1 MRFFIEFSYNGSNY
15 HGWQRQPFQT
25 SIQERFEDCIS
36 KILSSNISLTAAGRT
51 DTGVHAKKM
60 FAHFDYDKEFDYL
73 KTIHQLNSFLPNDI
87 SVRNIFR
94 VNDDDHARFSA
105 ISRTYRYVLI
115 RRKDPFMQKRAYL
128 LKNKLDIKK
137 MNEACKYLLSNDDFK
152 SFSKSKTDVKSYICD
167 IQEAF
172 WTQVDDDT
180 FIFKIKANR
189 FLRNMVR
196 AIVGTLIEVGQ
207 NIITIDQFNDVILS
221 KNRAKAGYSVPAH
234 GLYLT
239 DVEYDINEIT

>member
-15 HGWQRQPFQT
+15 HGWQRQPSQT
-25 SIQERFEDCIS
+25 SIQEKFENCIS
-36 KILSSNISLTAAGRT
+36 KILSSKISLTAAGRT
-51 DTGVHAKKM
+51 DSGVHAKKM
-60 FAHFDYDKEFDYL
+60 FAHFDYDEELDCTKI
-73 KTIHQLNSFLPNDI
+73 IHQLNSFLPQEI

-94 VNDDDHARFSA
+94 VNDDVHARFSA
-105 ISRTYRYVLI
+105 ISRTYNYVLI
-115 RRKDPFMQKRAYL
+115 NRKDPFMQKRAYL
-128 LKNKLDIKK
+128 IKNKLDLNK
-137 MNEACKYLLSNDDFK
+137 MNEACKYLLNNNDFK
-152 SFSKSKTDVKSYICD
+152 SFSKSKTDVKNYICN
-167 IQEAF
+167 IQEAS
-172 WTQVDDDT
+172 WAQVDDNT

>member
-1 MRFFIEFSYNGSNY
+1 LRFFIEFSYNGSNY
-15 HGWQRQPFQT
+15 HGWQRQPSQT

-60 FAHFDYDKEFDYL
+60 FAHFNYDKEFDFL

-94 VNDDDHARFSA
+94 VNHDDHARFSA
-105 ISRTYRYVLI
+105 LSRTYRYVLI
-115 RRKDPFMQKRAYL
+115 NRKDPFMQKRAYL

-137 MNEACKYLLSNDDFK
+137 MNEACKYLLSNDNFK
-152 SFSKSKTDVKSYICD
+152 SFSKSKTDVKTYICD
-167 IQEAF
+167 IQEAS
-172 WTQVDDDT
+172 WTQVNNDT

-207 NIITIDQFNDVILS
+207 NKITIDQFNDVILS

-239 DVEYDINEIT
+239 DVEYGINEIT

>member
-73 KTIHQLNSFLPNDI
+73 KTIHNLNSFLPNDI

-115 RRKDPFMQKRAYL
+115 SRKDPFMQKRAYL

-152 SFSKSKTDVKSYICD
+152 SFSKSKTDVKTYVCD
-167 IQEAF
+167 IHEAY

>member
-1 MRFFIEFSYNGSNY
+1 M
-15 HGWQRQPFQT
+15 
-25 SIQERFEDCIS
+25 CIRDR
-36 KILSSNISLTAAGRT
+36 NISLTAAGRT

-60 FAHFDYDKEFDYL
+60 FAHFNYDKEFDFL

-94 VNDDDHARFSA
+94 VNDEDHARFSA
-105 ISRTYRYVLI
+105 LSRTYRYVLI
-115 RRKDPFMQKRAYL
+115 NRKDPFMQKRAYL

-152 SFSKSKTDVKSYICD
+152 SFSKSKTDVKTYICD
-167 IQEAF
+167 IQEAY

-180 FIFKIKANR
+180 IIFKIKANR

>member
-15 HGWQRQPFQT
+15 NGWQRQPSQI
-25 SIQERFEDCIS
+25 SIQEKFEDCIS
-36 KILSSNISLTAAGRT
+36 KILSSKISLTAAGRT
-51 DTGVHAKKM
+51 DSGVHAKKM
-60 FAHFDYDKEFDYL
+60 FAHFDYDEELDCT
-73 KTIHQLNSFLPNDI
+73 KTIHQLNSFLPEDI

-94 VNDDDHARFSA
+94 VNDDVHARFSA
-105 ISRTYRYVLI
+105 IYRTYHYVLI
-115 RRKDPFMQKRAYL
+115 NRKDPFMQKRAYL
-128 LKNKLDIKK
+128 LKNKLDLNK
-137 MNEACKYLLSNDDFK
+137 MNEACKYLLNNNDFK
-152 SFSKSKTDVKSYICD
+152 SFSKSKTDVKNYICN
-167 IQEAF
+167 IQEAL
-172 WTQVDDDT
+172 WTQVDDNT

>member
-15 HGWQRQPFQT
+15 HGWQRQPSQT

-60 FAHFDYDKEFDYL
+60 FAHFNYDKEFDFL

-105 ISRTYRYVLI
+105 LSRTYRYVLI
-115 RRKDPFMQKRAYL
+115 NRKDPFMHKRAYL

-137 MNEACKYLLSNDDFK
+137 MNEACKYLLSNYDFK
-152 SFSKSKTDVKSYICD
+152 SFSKSKTDVKTFICD
-167 IQEAF
+167 IQEAS

-207 NIITIDQFNDVILS
+207 NIITIEQFNDVIVS

-234 GLYLT
+234 GLYLA

>member
-15 HGWQRQPFQT
+15 HGWQRQPSQT

-60 FAHFDYDKEFDYL
+60 FAHFDYDKEFDCL

-105 ISRTYRYVLI
+105 LSRTYRYVLI
-115 RRKDPFMQKRAYL
+115 NRKDPFMQKRAYL
-128 LKNKLDIKK
+128 LINKLDIKK

-152 SFSKSKTDVKSYICD
+152 SFSKSKTDVKTYICD
-167 IQEAF
+167 IQEAS

-180 FIFKIKANR
+180 FIFNIKPNR

-196 AIVGTLIEVGQ
+196 AIVGTLIEVGK

-221 KNRAKAGYSVPAH
+221 KNRVKAGYSVPAH

-239 DVEYDINEIT
+239 DVEYDIN

>member
-15 HGWQRQPFQT
+15 HGWQRQLSQT

-60 FAHFDYDKEFDYL
+60 FAHFDYDKEFDCL

-115 RRKDPFMQKRAYL
+115 NRKDPFMQKRAYL

-152 SFSKSKTDVKSYICD
+152 SFSKSKTDVKTYICD
-167 IQEAF
+167 IQEAY

-180 FIFKIKANR
+180 YIFKIKANR

>member
-1 MRFFIEFSYNGSNY
+1 LRFFIEFSYNGSNY

-115 RRKDPFMQKRAYL
+115 SRKDPFMQKRAYL

-152 SFSKSKTDVKSYICD
+152 SFSKSKTDVKTYVCD
-167 IQEAF
+167 IHEAY

-221 KNRAKAGYSVPAH
+221 KNRTKAGYSVPAH

-239 DVEYDINEIT
+239 DVEYDIDEIT

>member
-1 MRFFIEFSYNGSNY
+1 MRFFIEFSYSGTNY
-15 HGWQRQPFQT
+15 HGWQRQPSQT

-60 FAHFDYDKEFDYL
+60 FAHFDYDKEFDFL

-105 ISRTYRYVLI
+105 TSRTYRYVLI
-115 RRKDPFMQKRAYL
+115 NKKDPFMQKRAYYL
-128 LKNKLDIKK
+128 INKLDIKK
-137 MNEACKYLLSNDDFK
+137 MNEACKYLLCNDDFK
-152 SFSKSKTDVKSYICD
+152 SFSKSKTDVKTYICD
-167 IQEAF
+167 IQEAY

-207 NIITIDQFNDVILS
+207 NIITIDQFKDIILS
-221 KNRAKAGYSVPAH
+221 KNRGRAGYSVPAH
-234 GLYLT
+234 GLYLSE
-239 DVEYDINEIT
+239 VEYEIDQIT

>member
-1 MRFFIEFSYNGSNY
+1 MINCILKINAELES
-15 HGWQRQPFQT
+15 HT
-25 SIQERFEDCIS
+25 KFEDCIS

-60 FAHFDYDKEFDYL
+60 FAHFDYDKEFDCL

-105 ISRTYRYVLI
+105 LSRTYRYVLI
-115 RRKDPFMQKRAYL
+115 NRKDPFMQKRAYL
-128 LKNKLDIKK
+128 LINKLDIKK

-152 SFSKSKTDVKSYICD
+152 SFSKSKTDVKTYICD
-167 IQEAF
+167 IQEAS

-180 FIFKIKANR
+180 FIFNIKANR

-207 NIITIDQFNDVILS
+207 NIITIDQFNDIILS
-221 KNRAKAGYSVPAH
+221 KNRANAGYSVPAH

>member
-115 RRKDPFMQKRAYL
+115 SRKDPFMQKRAYL

-137 MNEACKYLLSNDDFK
+137 MNEACKYLLSNDNFK
-152 SFSKSKTDVKSYICD
+152 SFSKSKTDVKTYICD
-167 IQEAF
+167 IQEAT

-221 KNRAKAGYSVPAH
+221 KNRTKAGYSVPAH

-239 DVEYDINEIT
+239 DVEYDIDEIT

>member
-60 FAHFDYDKEFDYL
+60 FAHFDYDKEFDFL

-105 ISRTYRYVLI
+105 LSRTYRYVLI
-115 RRKDPFMQKRAYL
+115 NRKDPFMQKRAYL

-152 SFSKSKTDVKSYICD
+152 SFSKSKTDVKTYICD
-167 IQEAF
+167 IQEAY
-172 WTQVDDDT
+172 WTQFDDDT

>member
-15 HGWQRQPFQT
+15 HGWQRQPSKT

-60 FAHFDYDKEFDYL
+60 FAHFNYDKEFDFL

-105 ISRTYRYVLI
+105 LSRTYRYLLI
-115 RRKDPFMQKRAYL
+115 NRKDPFMKKRAYL

-152 SFSKSKTDVKSYICD
+152 SFSKSKTDVKTYICD
-167 IQEAF
+167 IQEAY

-221 KNRAKAGYSVPAH
+221 KNRAKAGFSVPAH

>member
-15 HGWQRQPFQT
+15 HGWQRQPSQT

-60 FAHFDYDKEFDYL
+60 FAHFNYDKEFDFL

-105 ISRTYRYVLI
+105 LSRTYRYVLI
-115 RRKDPFMQKRAYL
+115 NRKDPFMQKRAYL

-137 MNEACKYLLSNDDFK
+137 MNQACKYLLSNDDFK
-152 SFSKSKTDVKSYICD
+152 SFSKSKTDVKTYICD
-167 IQEAF
+167 IQEAY

>member
-1 MRFFIEFSYNGSNY
+1 LRFFIEFSYSGTNY
-15 HGWQRQPFQT
+15 HGWQRQPSQT

-60 FAHFDYDKEFDYL
+60 FAHFDYDKEFDFL

-105 ISRTYRYVLI
+105 TSRTYRYVLI
-115 RRKDPFMQKRAYL
+115 NKKDPFMQKRAYYL
-128 LKNKLDIKK
+128 INKLDIKK
-137 MNEACKYLLSNDDFK
+137 MNEACKYLLCNDDFK
-152 SFSKSKTDVKSYICD
+152 SFSKSKTDVKTYICD
-167 IQEAF
+167 IQEAY

-207 NIITIDQFNDVILS
+207 NIITIDQFKDIILS
-221 KNRAKAGYSVPAH
+221 KNRGRAGYSVPAH
-234 GLYLT
+234 GLYLSE
-239 DVEYDINEIT
+239 VEYEIDQIT

>member
-15 HGWQRQPFQT
+15 HGWQRQPSQT

-51 DTGVHAKKM
+51 DAGVHAKKM
-60 FAHFDYDKEFDYL
+60 FAHFDYDKEFDLL

-105 ISRTYRYVLI
+105 TSRTYRYILI
-115 RRKDPFMQKRAYL
+115 NRKDPFMQERAYL
-128 LKNKLDIKK
+128 LINKLDIKK
-137 MNEACKYLLSNDDFK
+137 MNEACKYLLSNHDFK
-152 SFSKSKTDVKSYICD
+152 SFSKSKTDVKTYICD
-167 IQEAF
+167 IQEAS
-172 WTQVDDDT
+172 WTQVDDNT
-180 FIFKIKANR
+180 FIFNIKANR

-196 AIVGTLIEVGQ
+196 AIVGTLIEVGKSV
-207 NIITIDQFNDVILS
+207 ITIDQFNSVILS
-221 KNRAKAGYSVPAH
+221 KDRSNSGYSVPAH
-234 GLYLT
+234 GLYLI
-239 DVEYDINEIT
+239 DVEYDIDQII

>member
-15 HGWQRQPFQT
+15 HGWQRQPSQT
-25 SIQERFEDCIS
+25 SIQERFEHCIS

-60 FAHFDYDKEFDYL
+60 FAHFDYDKEFDCL

-115 RRKDPFMQKRAYL
+115 SRKDPFMQKRAYL

-152 SFSKSKTDVKSYICD
+152 SFSKSKTDVKTYICD
-167 IQEAF
+167 IQEAS

-221 KNRAKAGYSVPAH
+221 KNRVKAGYSVPAH

-239 DVEYDINEIT
+239 DVEYEIDQII

>member
-1 MRFFIEFSYNGSNY
+1 LRFFIEFSYNGSNY
-15 HGWQRQPFQT
+15 HGWQRQPSQI

-36 KILSSNISLTAAGRT
+36 KILSSNISLIAAGRT
-51 DTGVHAKKM
+51 DSGVHAKKM
-60 FAHFDYDKEFDYL
+60 FAHFDYYKEFDFK

-94 VNDDDHARFSA
+94 VNDDVHARFSA
-105 ISRTYRYVLI
+105 LSRTYLYVLI
-115 RRKDPFMQKRAYL
+115 NKKDPFMQKRAYL

-137 MNEACKYLLSNDDFK
+137 MNEACKHLLSNDDFK
-152 SFSKSKTDVKSYICD
+152 SFSKSKTDVNTYICD
-167 IQEAF
+167 IQEAS
-172 WTQVDDDT
+172 WTQVDDNT
-180 FIFKIKANR
+180 FVFKIKANR

-207 NIITIDQFNDVILS
+207 NIITIDQFNNVILS
-221 KNRAKAGYSVPAH
+221 KNRSKAGYSVPAY

-239 DVEYDINEIT
+239 DVEYDIDQNI

>member
-115 RRKDPFMQKRAYL
+115 SRKDPFMQKRAYL

-152 SFSKSKTDVKSYICD
+152 SFSKSKTDVKTYVCD
-167 IQEAF
+167 IHEAY

-221 KNRAKAGYSVPAH
+221 KNRTKAGYSVPAH

-239 DVEYDINEIT
+239 DVEYDIDEIT

>member
-15 HGWQRQPFQT
+15 HGWQRQPSQT

-60 FAHFDYDKEFDYL
+60 FAHFDYDKEFDCL

-87 SVRNIFR
+87 GVRNIFR

-105 ISRTYRYVLI
+105 LSRTYRYVLI
-115 RRKDPFMQKRAYL
+115 NRKDPFMQKRAYL
-128 LKNKLDIKK
+128 LINKLDIKK
-137 MNEACKYLLSNDDFK
+137 MNEACKYLLSNDNFK
-152 SFSKSKTDVKSYICD
+152 SFSKSKTDVKTYICD
-167 IQEAF
+167 IQEAS
-172 WTQVDDDT
+172 WTQVDDNT

-196 AIVGTLIEVGQ
+196 AIVGTLIEVGK

-221 KNRAKAGYSVPAH
+221 KNRVKAGYSVPAH

>member
-15 HGWQRQPFQT
+15 HGWQRQPSQT
-25 SIQERFEDCIS
+25 SVQERFEDCIS
-36 KILSSNISLTAAGRT
+36 KILSSNISLTSAGRT

-60 FAHFDYDKEFDYL
+60 FAHFDYDKEFNFL

-94 VNDDDHARFSA
+94 VNEDDHARFSA
-105 ISRTYRYVLI
+105 LSRTYSYVLI
-115 RRKDPFMQKRAYL
+115 NRKDPFMQKRAYL

-152 SFSKSKTDVKSYICD
+152 SFSKSKTDVKTYICD
-167 IQEAF
+167 IQEAS

-196 AIVGTLIEVGQ
+196 AIVGTLIEVGR
-207 NIITIDQFNDVILS
+207 NIITIDEFNDVILS

-239 DVEYDINEIT
+239 DVEYVVNEIT

>member
-115 RRKDPFMQKRAYL
+115 SRKDPFMQKRAYL

-137 MNEACKYLLSNDDFK
+137 MNEACKYLLSNDNFK
-152 SFSKSKTDVKSYICD
+152 SFSKSKTDVKTYICD
-167 IQEAF
+167 IQEAT

>member
-1 MRFFIEFSYNGSNY
+1 MDQIIMDGKDNHPKPQYKKDLRIVSL
-15 HGWQRQPFQT
+15 
-25 SIQERFEDCIS
+25 

-60 FAHFDYDKEFDYL
+60 FAHFDYDKEFDCL

-115 RRKDPFMQKRAYL
+115 NRKDPFMQKRAYL

-152 SFSKSKTDVKSYICD
+152 SFSKSKTDVKTYICD
-167 IQEAF
+167 IQEAS

>member
-60 FAHFDYDKEFDYL
+60 FAHFDYDKEFDFL

-105 ISRTYRYVLI
+105 LSRTYRYVLI
-115 RRKDPFMQKRAYL
+115 NRKDPFMQKRAYL

-152 SFSKSKTDVKSYICD
+152 SFSKSKTDVKTYICD
-167 IQEAF
+167 IQEAS

>member
-15 HGWQRQPFQT
+15 HGWQRQPSQT

-60 FAHFDYDKEFDYL
+60 FAHFDYDKEFDCL

-115 RRKDPFMQKRAYL
+115 SRKDPFMQKRAYL

-152 SFSKSKTDVKSYICD
+152 SFSKSKTDVKTYICD
-167 IQEAF
+167 IQEAS
-172 WTQVDDDT
+172 WTQVDDNT

-196 AIVGTLIEVGQ
+196 AIVGTLIEVGK

-221 KNRAKAGYSVPAH
+221 KNRVKAGYSVPAH

-239 DVEYDINEIT
+239 DVEYDIN

>member
-115 RRKDPFMQKRAYL
+115 SRKDPFMQKRAYL

-137 MNEACKYLLSNDDFK
+137 MNGACKYLLSNDNFK
-152 SFSKSKTDVKSYICD
+152 SFSKSKTDVKTYICD
-167 IQEAF
+167 IQEAT

-221 KNRAKAGYSVPAH
+221 KNRTKAGYSVPAH

-239 DVEYDINEIT
+239 DVEYDIDEIT

>member
-60 FAHFDYDKEFDYL
+60 FAHFDYDKEFDCL

-115 RRKDPFMQKRAYL
+115 SRKDPFMQKRAYL

-152 SFSKSKTDVKSYICD
+152 SFSKSKTDVKTYICD
-167 IQEAF
+167 IQEAS
-172 WTQVDDDT
+172 WTQVDDNT
-180 FIFKIKANR
+180 FVFKIKANR

-239 DVEYDINEIT
+239 DVEYDINDIT

>member
-15 HGWQRQPFQT
+15 HGWQRQPSQT

-94 VNDDDHARFSA
+94 CKN
-105 ISRTYRYVLI
+105 ISI
-115 RRKDPFMQKRAYL
+115 
-128 LKNKLDIKK
+128 
-137 MNEACKYLLSNDDFK
+137 
-152 SFSKSKTDVKSYICD
+152 SF
-167 IQEAF
+167 
-172 WTQVDDDT
+172 
-180 FIFKIKANR
+180 
-189 FLRNMVR
+189 
-196 AIVGTLIEVGQ
+196 
-207 NIITIDQFNDVILS
+207 II
-221 KNRAKAGYSVPAH
+221 
-234 GLYLT
+234 
-239 DVEYDINEIT
+239 

>member
-1 MRFFIEFSYNGSNY
+1 
-15 HGWQRQPFQT
+15 
-25 SIQERFEDCIS
+25 
-36 KILSSNISLTAAGRT
+36 
-51 DTGVHAKKM
+51 M
-60 FAHFDYDKEFDYL
+60 FAHFDYDKEFYCL

-115 RRKDPFMQKRAYL
+115 SRKDPFMQKRAYL

-152 SFSKSKTDVKSYICD
+152 SFSKSKTDVKTYICH
-167 IQEAF
+167 IQEAS
-172 WTQVDDDT
+172 WTQVNDDT

>member
-15 HGWQRQPFQT
+15 HGWQRQPSHT

-60 FAHFDYDKEFDYL
+60 FAHFDYDKEFDFS

-115 RRKDPFMQKRAYL
+115 NRKDPFMQKRAYL

-152 SFSKSKTDVKSYICD
+152 SFSKSKTDVKTYICN
-167 IQEAF
+167 IQEAS

-207 NIITIDQFNDVILS
+207 NIITIDQFIDVILS
-221 KNRAKAGYSVPAH
+221 KNRGKAGYSVPAH

-239 DVEYDINEIT
+239 DVEYDIDQII

>member
-1 MRFFIEFSYNGSNY
+1 LRFFIEFSYNGSNY

-115 RRKDPFMQKRAYL
+115 SRKDPFMQKRAYL

-137 MNEACKYLLSNDDFK
+137 MNQACKYLLSNDNFK
-152 SFSKSKTDVKSYICD
+152 SFSKSKTDVKTYICD
-167 IQEAF
+167 IQEAY

>member
-1 MRFFIEFSYNGSNY
+1 LRFFIEFSYSGTNY
-15 HGWQRQPFQT
+15 HGWQRQPSQT

-60 FAHFDYDKEFDYL
+60 FAHFDYDKEFDFL

-105 ISRTYRYVLI
+105 TSRTYRYVLI
-115 RRKDPFMQKRAYL
+115 NKKDPFMQKRAYYL
-128 LKNKLDIKK
+128 INKLDIKK
-137 MNEACKYLLSNDDFK
+137 MNEACKYLLCNDDFK
-152 SFSKSKTDVKSYICD
+152 SFSKSKTDVKTYICD
-167 IQEAF
+167 IQEAY

-207 NIITIDQFNDVILS
+207 NIITIDQFKDIILS
-221 KNRAKAGYSVPAH
+221 KNRGRAGHSVPAH
-234 GLYLT
+234 GLYLSE
-239 DVEYDINEIT
+239 VEYEIDQIT